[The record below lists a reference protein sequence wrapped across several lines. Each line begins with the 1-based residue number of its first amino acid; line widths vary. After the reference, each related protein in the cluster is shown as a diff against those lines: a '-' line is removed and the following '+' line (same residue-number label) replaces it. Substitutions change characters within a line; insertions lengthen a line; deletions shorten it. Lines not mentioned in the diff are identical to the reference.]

1 MEIGIYHELI
11 ADKRTPQGW
20 YLINEDHEEVL
31 LPNAYVDP
39 DLQKGDALEVF
50 VYLDNEQ
57 RPVAT
62 TLRPHAIKGEMKMLT
77 CNNITEF
84 GAFFDWGLAK
94 ELLVPIPLQD
104 TRIEEEGRKYLVYVM
119 EDPVTRRLV
128 GTTKIQRY
136 LNNRQVDEVL
146 KVGDPVECIVIGSS
160 PLGYRVAVNARFEG
174 LLYKNEVFRKIE
186 RGDTFK
192 AYVKKIRD
200 DKGLDL
206 ALEAFGYRKVEPGTE
221 KILELLDR
229 KDGFLPLHDK
239 STPEDIYASLGMSKK
254 VFKKAIGALY
264 KQRIIRIDDKGIRL
278 I

>member
-39 DLQKGDALEVF
+39 DLQKGDAIEVF

-62 TLRPHAIKGEMKMLT
+62 TLKPHAIKGEMKMLT

-146 KVGDPVECIVIGSS
+146 KVGDQVECIVIGSS

-239 STPEDIYASLGMSKK
+239 STPEDIYATLGMSKK